1 MVLDYHILDCHNL
14 MDVLIINNEKIVNHE
29 KKRLLL
35 VNISYY
41 MFETILN
48 DYFLSKKSHVVLLNW
63 KHKSWPP
70 NNKLPKNTSKMQI

>member
-1 MVLDYHILDCHNL
+1 

-29 KKRLLL
+29 QKRLLL

-48 DYFLSKKSHVVLLNW
+48 D
-63 KHKSWPP
+63 
-70 NNKLPKNTSKMQI
+70 